1 MTKNRRKIQTKL
13 IQSESLKLSYLLRDS
28 VKSITYLLG
37 RFPCVV
43 VLGARQVGKSTL
55 LGQVLPE
62 SKVFDLE
69 RPSVFQRVH
78 NDPELFIQE
87 TPRPLLIDEAQ
98 LSTEL
103 FKALRVEID
112 KNRRVM
118 GQFLLTGSSSP
129 QLLQNISESLAGRV
143 AIFELDP
150 LTWHEAVNP
159 LVENKL
165 LQEDFTNPEQL
176 KQRQPAV
183 SKAELLQLCLHG
195 AYPEPYLGR
204 SDHQYWSLW
213 MENYIKTYVERDV
226 RALFPQLNLQSFRR
240 FVQMMAYASGN
251 LINYSDFAR
260 SLDISQPTIKHY
272 FEIAE
277 GTFLW
282 RRITSYATNTKKRMV
297 KMPKGHLRDTGLINY
312 FLRINDVDDLKS
324 HPQFG
329 RIWETF
335 IIEQL
340 IRSFNNRL
348 EKVDYC
354 YYRTQNQAEIDLVL
368 QGKFGVIPIEIKSGS
383 YTEKKQLK
391 TLTKFIEENNCPF
404 GLVINNG
411 DEIFKMTDKIYQLPA
426 IYL

>member
-1 MTKNRRKIQTKL
+1 MSDFQR
-13 IQSESLKLSYLLRDS
+13 ESA
-28 VKSITYLLG
+28 KSITYLLT

-55 LGQVLPE
+55 LGQVFP
-62 SKVFDLE
+62 KVQVFDLG
-69 RPSVFQRVH
+69 RQSIFQRVD
-78 NDPELFIQE
+78 NDPELFLQE
-87 TPRPLLIDEAQ
+87 TPRPLLVDEAQ
-98 LSTEL
+98 LSVGL

-118 GQFLLTGSSSP
+118 GQFLLTGSCSP

-150 LTWHEAVNP
+150 LTWHEAVSQS
-159 LVENKL
+159 VDNKL
-165 LQEDFTNPEQL
+165 LLEDFTNPEQL
-176 KQRQPAV
+176 KQRQPAM
-183 SKAELLQLCLHG
+183 SKSELLQLCLHG
-195 AYPEPYLGR
+195 SYPEPYLGR
-204 SDHQYWSLW
+204 GDRQYWSLW
-213 MENYIKTYVERDV
+213 MENYVKTYVERDV
-226 RALFPQLNLQSFRR
+226 RGLFPQLNLQSFRR

-260 SLDISQPTIKHY
+260 SLDVSQPTVKHY

-282 RRITSYATNTKKRMV
+282 RRLSSYAASSKKRIV

-329 RIWETF
+329 RIWEVF

-340 IRSFNNRL
+340 IRSCNNHL
-348 EKVDYC
+348 QQIDYS
-354 YYRTQNQAEIDLVL
+354 YYRTQNQQEIDFIL
-368 QGKFGVIPIEIKSGS
+368 QGEFGLIPIEIKSGS
-383 YTEKKQLK
+383 YTENKQLK

-411 DEIFKMTDKIYQLPA
+411 DEVFKMTDKIYQLPA

>member
-1 MTKNRRKIQTKL
+1 
-13 IQSESLKLSYLLRDS
+13 
-28 VKSITYLLG
+28 
-37 RFPCVV
+37 
-43 VLGARQVGKSTL
+43 LGARQVGKSTL
-55 LGQVLPE
+55 LGQVFPE
-62 SKVFDLE
+62 AQVFDLE
-69 RPSVFQRVH
+69 RQSIFQRV
-78 NDPELFIQE
+78 NSDPELFLQE
-87 TPRPLLIDEAQ
+87 TPRPLLVDEAP
-98 LSTEL
+98 LSAGL

-150 LTWHEAVNP
+150 LTWHEAVSQSGD
-159 LVENKL
+159 NKL
-165 LQEDFTNPEQL
+165 LLEDFTNPEQL
-176 KQRQPAV
+176 KQRQPAM

-195 AYPEPYLGR
+195 CYPEPYLGR
-204 SDHQYWSLW
+204 GDRQYWSLW
-213 MENYIKTYVERDV
+213 MENYVKTYVERDV
-226 RALFPQLNLQSFRR
+226 RGLFPQLNLQSFRR

-251 LINYSDFAR
+251 MINYSDFAR
-260 SLDISQPTIKHY
+260 SLDVSQPTIKHY

-277 GTFLW
+277 GMFLW
-282 RRITSYATNTKKRMV
+282 RRLSSYAGSSKKRIV

-329 RIWETF
+329 RIWEVF
-335 IIEQL
+335 IIEQI
-340 IRSFNNRL
+340 IRSCNNHL
-348 EKVDYC
+348 QQIDYS
-354 YYRTQNQAEIDLVL
+354 YYRTQNQQEIDFIL
-368 QGKFGVIPIEIKSGS
+368 QGKFGLIPIEIKSGS
-383 YTEKKQLK
+383 YTENKQLK

-411 DEIFKMTDKIYQLPA
+411 DEVFKMTDKIYQLPA